1 MLQEKKIEK
10 IVEKVAFRVLKKMLG
25 KIDETA
31 FIAQKGGS
39 FNFLFREPD
48 LYSRKD
54 IYHGVKRNPI

>member
-10 IVEKVAFRVLKKMLG
+10 IVEKVTFRVLKRMLK

-31 FIAQKGGS
+31 FVAQKGGS

-48 LYSRKD
+48 LYSHKL
-54 IYHGVKRNPI
+54 IKL